1 MPEWVVCPTCNLK
14 HQARADRLCPR
25 CREAIDRSSGF
36 AAPPPAPPSGPSAAD
51 ARPRTAAPPPIPEG
65 TSPAPAGAA
74 RCESCGAVGPVGRV
88 EFHQNIGALIV
99 RFHKSVKGNVCPAC
113 AKKHFQELTLITL
126 FGGWWGVISFFMTP
140 FILVNNL
147 LQYLSYKPGAPAVA
161 PIAPGPATTFA
172 SPTAVPVAGQRKGLA
187 IASLVLGIIGLVT
200 FGLFGV
206 GALIGL
212 VLGGVAI
219 WKATKQPAEYGGR
232 GIAIGGVIANAVNG
246 AMAVF
251 LALLIVAGHS
261 TPKEPPAP
269 GETAFQ
275 VASSRIFMFHGETAF
290 GNTPDAKALA
300 EQHSRIMASLSEVMF
315 TGGPSKG
322 RPSLS
327 DDKFI
332 TYCERRPDRI
342 CFLVHVPALRSY
354 QGEAR
359 STLLKIAWMA
369 ARQVTKEAR
378 TPADLK
384 LAVGLRGAVAYGATA
399 MGMGEGT
406 PVNAIAE
413 ILDEKPLY
421 EFFLDAGG
429 AAPEAAAVGGR

>member
-1 MPEWVVCPTCNLK
+1 MTALLGRAIALADSRPVVCVT
-14 HQARADRLCPR
+14 AD
-25 CREAIDRSSGF
+25 S
-36 AAPPPAPPSGPSAAD
+36 
-51 ARPRTAAPPPIPEG
+51 
-65 TSPAPAGAA
+65 
-74 RCESCGAVGPVGRV
+74 
-88 EFHQNIGALIV
+88 Q
-99 RFHKSVKGNVCPAC
+99 K
-113 AKKHFQELTLITL
+113 
-126 FGGWWGVISFFMTP
+126 
-140 FILVNNL
+140 
-147 LQYLSYKPGAPAVA
+147 
-161 PIAPGPATTFA
+161 
-172 SPTAVPVAGQRKGLA
+172 VPV
-187 IASLVLGIIGLVT
+187 VLGLIGLLT

-206 GALIGL
+206 GAMIGL
-212 VLGGVAI
+212 VLGGIAI

-232 GIAIGGVIANAVNG
+232 GIAVGGVIANAVGG
-246 AMAVF
+246 AMGMF
-251 LALLIVAGHS
+251 LAVLIVAGHS

-275 VASSRIFMFHGETAF
+275 VASSRIFIFHGETAF

-300 EQHSRIMASLSEVMF
+300 ERHSRIMASLSEVMF

-327 DDKFI
+327 DDKFL
-332 TYCERRPDRI
+332 TYCERRPGRI

-359 STLLKIAWMA
+359 STLLKIAWTA
-369 ARQVTKEAR
+369 AREVTKEAR

-413 ILDEKPLY
+413 ILDEKPDGVLPSTRVGRPRRRGPS
-421 EFFLDAGG
+421 EGDSGEHAVRDETIVRMTAHRSLSRTIRNKFIAGLVIVIPIVITVK
-429 AAPEAAAVGGR
+429 ALWWLFT